1 MKKDSLNK
9 MRNSANIEQFIYNMK
24 VKYIYINESVFK
36 SFLVQNSSKRN
47 TSTSFVKPYEVIKN
61 ER

>member
-9 MRNSANIEQFIYNMK
+9 MRNSAIIEQFIYNMK

-36 SFLVQNSSKRN
+36 SFLVQNGSKRN